1 MDLITHMLNKVNT
14 TETIIYKKVNLITKQ
29 KTDRQSISSD
39 CLSVFS
45 IINNINNYSCSQL
58 KNAQEG
64 FSLAYSRYFTITVFE
79 LFKDDFLFI

>member
-45 IINNINNYSCSQL
+45 IINNINNYSCS
-58 KNAQEG
+58 
-64 FSLAYSRYFTITVFE
+64 
-79 LFKDDFLFI
+79 